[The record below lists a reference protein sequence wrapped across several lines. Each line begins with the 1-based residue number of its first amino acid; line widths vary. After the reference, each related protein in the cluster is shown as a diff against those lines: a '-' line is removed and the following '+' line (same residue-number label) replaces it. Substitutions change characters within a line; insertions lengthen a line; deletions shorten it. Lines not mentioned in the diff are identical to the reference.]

1 MLYGSSILA
10 LVALPLSFRAPFF
23 GAELLE
29 LLGQHSPSDSAC
41 LVVQALDVP
50 ARPPNCVQPP
60 NSTQCFATY
69 LEEGLIR
76 LAIYGGLVSVVGFR
90 QLSKTIEVKLIVTLE
105 ASQTMVKSTLI
116 MTADDKILFLY
127 N

>member
-29 LLGQHSPSDSAC
+29 LLGQHSPF
-41 LVVQALDVP
+41 LVVQALDVL
-50 ARPPNCVQPP
+50 ARSSNYAKPP

-76 LAIYGGLVSVVGFR
+76 LAI
-90 QLSKTIEVKLIVTLE
+90 
-105 ASQTMVKSTLI
+105 
-116 MTADDKILFLY
+116 
-127 N
+127 

>member
-1 MLYGSSILA
+1 M
-10 LVALPLSFRAPFF
+10 R
-23 GAELLE
+23 
-29 LLGQHSPSDSAC
+29 
-41 LVVQALDVP
+41 LVVQALDVL
-50 ARPPNCVQPP
+50 ARSSNYAKPP

-105 ASQTMVKSTLI
+105 ASQTMVKS
-116 MTADDKILFLY
+116 F
-127 N
+127 

>member
-29 LLGQHSPSDSAC
+29 LLGQHSPF